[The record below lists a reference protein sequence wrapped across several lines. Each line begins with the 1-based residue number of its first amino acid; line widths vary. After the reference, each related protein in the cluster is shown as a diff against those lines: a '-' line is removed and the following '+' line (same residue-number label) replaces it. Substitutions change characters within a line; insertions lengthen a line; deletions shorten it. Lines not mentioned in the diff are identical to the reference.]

1 MAQRFSYLLDKIV
14 DAEFQQ
20 YPFKHIY
27 IDNYLRE
34 RDFAEITSAPEVAIP
49 SMSSD
54 EALFDQL
61 FARGYK
67 ILPFPGCIADKKEY
81 IEWHVDKENIRRR
94 NKTSCGRQVK
104 TLCEGFGVTLRLA
117 TSQDGVLGELREFLD
132 SVEFNGA
139 LAAKFQ
145 IAHDGSSP
153 DAGLQK
159 YLDGYEIPPH
169 PDVRRKALTYMV
181 NINPHRTS
189 EDEEHH
195 THYLTFKPRYK
206 YVEEYWRGHPEY
218 DRSWVPWGWCET
230 ISQQRKNNSI
240 VVFSPS
246 DNTLHAVK
254 ANYDHLKHQRTQ
266 LYGNLW
272 YPADKRVEMVEWED
286 LQIEPQLDARKE
298 SQSIGSYLRSYAKR
312 HLPRSVT
319 SAIKTVL
326 PRPNGG
332 GTVLDKRARMK

>member
-1 MAQRFSYLLDKIV
+1 MTQHFSYLLDKIV
-14 DAEFQQ
+14 NAEFQQ

-27 IDNYLRE
+27 IDDFIHE
-34 RDFAEITSAPEVAIP
+34 RDFAEIVSSPEVAIP
-49 SMSSD
+49 PVSSD

-67 ILPFPGCIADKKEY
+67 ILPFPGCIVDKKEY
-81 IEWHVDKENIRRR
+81 IEWHADKANIRGRK
-94 NKTSCGRQVK
+94 KTSGGRQVR

-117 TSQDGVLGELREFLD
+117 TSQNGVLGELREFLD

-145 IAHDGSSP
+145 ISHDGSKP

-181 NINPHRTS
+181 NINPHPTS
-189 EDEEHH
+189 ENEEHH
-195 THYLTFKPRYK
+195 THYLTFRPRYK
-206 YVEEYWRGHPEY
+206 YVEEFWRGHPDY
-218 DRSWVPWGWCET
+218 DRCWVPWDWCE
-230 ISQQRKNNSI
+230 SVYQQRKNNSI

-246 DNTLHAVK
+246 DSTLHAVK

-272 YPADKRVEMVEWED
+272 YHPDATVEMVEWED
-286 LQIEPQLDARKE
+286 FQIEPQLNARKE
-298 SQSIGSYLRSYAKR
+298 GQSIASYLRSYAKR

-326 PRPNGG
+326 PRTSSD
-332 GTVLDKRARMK
+332 GTVMLRRAK